1 MAKERRPGQ
10 QLVVESGLL
19 LGQAWPCCFGE
30 DCRSVWNLRLEKPP
44 SAQSLVGFTARAGQ
58 LVLRETQLMEG
69 WLVDFQREAK
79 TLWVVWVFPPQS
91 IVSGQ
96 LGLTIPLDKRAL
108 SLQQN
113 LLGGGIPWNQKLWSG
128 GEAARLSI
136 RLVANLGKPG
146 SQAADRC
153 CCLGKPLCKCPKAQ
167 WKACLLGDSKSRQ
180 ADSEDPPRYCYFFG
194 LWCWKPL
201 ERCH

>member
-1 MAKERRPGQ
+1 MWIFRGKQRLSGSF
-10 QLVVESGLL
+10 ES
-19 LGQAWPCCFGE
+19 
-30 DCRSVWNLRLEKPP
+30 PP
-44 SAQSLVGFTARAGQ
+44 PA
-58 LVLRETQLMEG
+58 
-69 WLVDFQREAK
+69 
-79 TLWVVWVFPPQS
+79 PQS

-113 LLGGGIPWNQKLWSG
+113 LLGGIPWNQKLWSG

-167 WKACLLGDSKSRQ
+167 
-180 ADSEDPPRYCYFFG
+180 
-194 LWCWKPL
+194 
-201 ERCH
+201 